1 MRVFDRGWQVA
12 RFQENPAGRNGRAKD
27 QPRRAAPWA
36 TPLEERFAAASGKLN
51 DRRRRLIQSILDN
64 PEDTYY
70 LSSRE
75 LAKRFGVDAATIVRT
90 IQVLGYDQFADF
102 AADLRSYF
110 ITRITPYK
118 VMKAATRGK
127 RSVEDQVE
135 QSLQM
140 ESENLHALES
150 AVTPERIVA
159 LARQIEKAERIVI
172 VGIDLAYALA
182 WFLAYGLSWL
192 GYSAEAPVGSS
203 GNLQHRVRLLGER
216 DLLIAISFG
225 RCLRDTVDAAQTA
238 ASLNATTFG
247 ITDNGGSPIARF
259 CDDHW
264 VVSVTNPT
272 FNGSY
277 VAPMAAMNAII
288 VACAHIRPKRSLE
301 LLRHKDM
308 EDVSTR
314 RWYTPIS
321 PAG

>member
-1 MRVFDRGWQVA
+1 MLRRKSGA
-12 RFQENPAGRNGRAKD
+12 LIEANSSSLKGRRSSE
-27 QPRRAAPWA
+27 WS
-36 TPLEERFAAASGKLN
+36 TSLEDRFAVAAARLN
-51 DRRRRLIQSILDN
+51 GRRRRLVQSILDN

-90 IQVLGYDQFADF
+90 TQVLGYARFSDF
-102 AADLRSYF
+102 SADLRSYF
-110 ITRITPYK
+110 VTRITPYK

-127 RSVEDQVE
+127 RSVEEQVG
-135 QSLQM
+135 QSLRM
-140 ESENLHALES
+140 ESENLNALDS
-150 AVTPERIVA
+150 SVSPQRIVE
-159 LARQIEKAERIVI
+159 LARTIEKADRIVV

-192 GYSAEAPVGSS
+192 GYTAEAPIGSS
-203 GNLQHRVRLLGER
+203 GNLQHRVRLLRER

-225 RCLRDTVDAAQTA
+225 RCLRDTVDAVRTA
-238 ASLNATTFG
+238 VSLGVTTFG

-259 CDDHW
+259 CADHW

-277 VAPMAAMNAII
+277 VAPMAAIDAIL
-288 VACAHIRPKRSLE
+288 VACAHIRPKHSLE
-301 LLRHKDM
+301 LLRDKDE
-308 EDVSTR
+308 EDLATR
-314 RWYTPIS
+314 RWFTPTS